1 MSTAWGIPDL
11 RDSDGTIID
20 ATTPQDMQL
29 IIDAQYQNAGILTG
43 AMVGLRSDMKV
54 DIYDGAVVMKWN
66 NRGSILVPV
75 YRQTITLDPAPAT
88 GAVTVSFY
96 VEQADT
102 ATSKAASVVMT
113 TGAVPMGR
121 VVLDKIRVPAGTT
134 KTSACTRV
142 WDRQYAMHSQST
154 LGTLSVAVDRGGDV
168 RVKNKTY
175 KRCSQRFTVDT
186 DRNINLKLSITAGRT
201 SNTGISSIG
210 TIASTMASLRY
221 GLYIDDALVRTFEVG
236 IDRRWQTVQL
246 ETMHKVAR
254 GAHTAHIV
262 SQWENDGDMSTNLAW
277 VVRWGGAE
285 KFNGDALS
293 VVDAGVAV

>member
-43 AMVGLRSDMKV
+43 AYIGLRSDMKV
-54 DIYDGAVVMKWN
+54 DVYDGAVVMKWN

-88 GAVTVSFY
+88 GDVTVSFY

-113 TGAVPMGR
+113 TGAVPTGR

-134 KTSACTRV
+134 KTSTCTRV
-142 WDRQYAMHSQST
+142 WDRVYAQHAQST
-154 LGTLSVAVDRGGDV
+154 QGRLAVAVDQGGDV
-168 RVKNKTY
+168 RKKGTRY
-175 KRCSQRFTVDT
+175 KKCAQRFTVDT
-186 DRNINLKLSITAGRT
+186 DREVNIKLSITAGRT
-201 SNTGISSIG
+201 NASGVSSIG
-210 TIASTMASLRY
+210 TVAGTAASLRY
-221 GLYIDDALVRTFEVG
+221 SMYLDDQLVRTFELG
-236 IDRRWQTVQL
+236 IDRRWMTQQVESMHTVS
-246 ETMHKVAR
+246 R
-254 GAHTAHIV
+254 GAHTVHIV
-262 SQWENDGDMSTNLAW
+262 SEWEHDGDMSTNTNW

-285 KFNGDALS
+285 KFPGDALT
-293 VVDAGVAV
+293 VFDAGVAR